1 MARDPDE
8 TQRRRARSGTLQGI
22 GQVRHSQPPP
32 SDGARP
38 SRAPSRPTNPPEPGS
53 AANSEPPRQRFEAE
67 STVVDPTASR
77 DDAVQSGLHPGMI
90 VAGKFALVRLIA
102 QGGLAQVYEAE
113 DTLVGRRVALKVLL
127 PEHAASAEIVR
138 RFRREAH
145 ATAVVAHPNVVTIY
159 EVGRR
164 GDGSFYLVEELLV
177 GPTLHEHRHA
187 KNRLTEDEALGL
199 LAPVAN
205 ALVAAHSLGVVHR
218 DVKPS
223 NIILSQG
230 LMGVIV
236 PKLIDFG
243 IARMHSSS
251 ASAVGKGKTIIG
263 TLLGTAQY
271 MSPEQALGEPW
282 IDGRTDVWALAVVL
296 YEALTGMTP
305 FEGPNQHV
313 VLAKVLSEN
322 VEDIRKHAPLLRTR
336 LVELVHAALQRD
348 PAKRPS
354 MRGMYEELSL
364 LAGFPA
370 PVRPAEP
377 AKPVVAQA
385 SDAERP
391 SERMHVLELM
401 EDAVEMDVEIDRD
414 SDEPH
419 GPIEQSGEAIEV
431 EMDVEPDDDDA
442 DAEERV
448 TTPPAAAADRAPTSR
463 REAPGQAEQW
473 MRGTGQVSTDFTR
486 AIAASRDAP
495 ERSLEAAQ
503 RALRINALE
512 EAVNHAEIGAS
523 SADVE
528 DLEGQLRLVQ
538 SIALHWLGEHQ
549 RSNDAAARA
558 LEHLDPESHGWFG
571 AMGHAVL
578 ATGALGRVGKLA
590 ALTESLSKNLPEQLT
605 AGHVIA
611 ISRFA
616 IVLTR
621 AGILGQARHLVRD
634 VRDRMD
640 RHAANEPAVYAWLD
654 VAFAERAGF
663 CGDPA
668 RELQRRIS
676 ACERFT
682 SAGDV
687 RNSCRERTHLGAVLL
702 RLGAIDD
709 AERVL
714 GEQLAIAEPMKLHVA
729 ATARAYLGFAAYRRG
744 DGVLARHHY
753 DAALERATATGD
765 RYLETIVRTHV
776 ALAHAL
782 DHEHE
787 KSLIEAE
794 TAVVVS
800 GGFPAL
806 RARALAV
813 CALAQLSLGGAALS
827 LDSAR
832 DALKLLEDNGGAGE
846 GESLL
851 RLTHA
856 RALHKAGMV
865 EEASLRIRQAR
876 HRILA
881 LAERLEDPRHKQCFL
896 EHVPENV
903 RILKL
908 SRASIETAQQV
919 HREGPT

>member
-1 MARDPDE
+1 MARDTDE
-8 TQRRRARSGTLQGI
+8 TQRKRARTGTLQGI
-22 GQVRHSQPPP
+22 GQLRPAPAPPAQRVSASP
-32 SDGARP
+32 ARTDLDADTV
-38 SRAPSRPTNPPEPGS
+38 SVVAQRSGDDPESHG
-53 AANSEPPRQRFEAE
+53 QE
-67 STVVDPTASR
+67 SG
-77 DDAVQSGLHPGMI
+77 GLHPGMI
-90 VAGKFALVRLIA
+90 VAGKFALVRLVA

-127 PEHAASAEIVR
+127 PEHASSAEIVR

-145 ATAVVAHPNVVTIY
+145 ATAIVAHPNVVTIY

-164 GDGSFYLVEELLV
+164 GDGSFYLVEELLS

-187 KNRLTEDEALGL
+187 KGRLTEDEALAI

-223 NIILSQG
+223 NILLAQG
-230 LMGVIV
+230 LMGAVV

-243 IARMHSSS
+243 IARMHSN
-251 ASAVGKGKTIIG
+251 VGKGKTIVG

-296 YEALTGMTP
+296 YEALTGVTP
-305 FEGPNQHV
+305 FDGPNQHV
-313 VLAKVLSEN
+313 VLAKVLSDN
-322 VEDIRKHAPLLRTR
+322 VEDIRKHQPLLRTR
-336 LVELVHAALQRD
+336 LVELIHAALQRD
-348 PAKRPS
+348 PNKRPS
-354 MRGMYEELSL
+354 MRGMFEEMSL

-370 PVRPAEP
+370 PARAADP
-377 AKPVVAQA
+377 AKAAA
-385 SDAERP
+385 SAPADARRTADAERP
-391 SERMHVLELM
+391 SERMHVLELVD
-401 EDAVEMDVEIDRD
+401 EAVEMDVEIDRE
-414 SDEPH
+414 SDEP
-419 GPIEQSGEAIEV
+419 EAGSASEEV
-431 EMDVEPDDDDA
+431 ELDVEPDDEGTDDEEDRRDTA
-442 DAEERV
+442 SPPRPEAAEN
-448 TTPPAAAADRAPTSR
+448 
-463 REAPGQAEQW
+463 W

-486 AIAASRDAP
+486 SIAATRDAP
-495 ERSLEAAQ
+495 ERALEAAQ

-512 EAVNHAEIGAS
+512 DAVHHAEIGVAS
-523 SADVE
+523 ASGE
-528 DLEGQLRLVQ
+528 LEGQLRLVQ
-538 SIALHWLGEHQ
+538 SIALHWLGENQ
-549 RSNDAAARA
+549 RSDDAATRA
-558 LEHLDPESHGWFG
+558 LEHLDLESHGWFG

-590 ALTESLSKNLPEQLT
+590 PLTDQLIQNLPDQLT

-654 VAFAERAGF
+654 AAFAERSSF

-702 RLGAIDD
+702 RLGALEE

-714 GEQLAIAEPMKLHVA
+714 GEQLGIAEPMKLHVA
-729 ATARAYLGFAAYRRG
+729 GLARAYLGFAAYRRG
-744 DGVLARHHY
+744 DSVLARDHY
-753 DAALERATATGD
+753 DRALARASESGD
-765 RYLETIVRTHV
+765 RYLEAIVRTHL

-787 KSLIEAE
+787 RSLIEAE
-794 TAVVVS
+794 TAVVVAS
-800 GGFPAL
+800 GFPAL

-813 CALAQLSLGGAALS
+813 CALAQLSLGGTAMALAS
-827 LDSAR
+827 STEGLR
-832 DALKLLEDNGGAGE
+832 LLEDNGGAGE
-846 GESLL
+846 GEALL

-856 RALHKAGMV
+856 RALHKAGHV
-865 EEASLRIRQAR
+865 DEASTKIRQAR
-876 HRILA
+876 HRIIA
-881 LAERLEDPRHKQCFL
+881 LAERLSDPRHKQCFL
-896 EHVPENV
+896 DQVPENV

-908 SRASIETAQQV
+908 SRASIEATSHDA
-919 HREGPT
+919 T

>member
-1 MARDPDE
+1 MARDPEE
-8 TQRRRARSGTLQGI
+8 TQRKRARTGTLQGI
-22 GQVRHSQPPP
+22 GQFRDVAAE
-32 SDGARP
+32 AR
-38 SRAPSRPTNPPEPGS
+38 AS
-53 AANSEPPRQRFEAE
+53 AMSAKGEAGQRIAE
-67 STVVDPTASR
+67 SADATVADESSPGR

-90 VAGKFALVRLIA
+90 VAGKFALVRLVA

-127 PEHAASAEIVR
+127 PEHASSAEVVR

-145 ATAVVAHPNVVTIY
+145 ATATVTHPNVVTVF

-177 GPTLHEHRHA
+177 GPTLHDHRHA
-187 KNRLTEDEALGL
+187 KGRLSEDEALGI
-199 LAPVAN
+199 LAPVAS

-223 NIILSQG
+223 NIILSQA
-230 LMGVIV
+230 LAGVAV

-243 IARMHSSS
+243 IARMHSN
-251 ASAVGKGKTIIG
+251 VGKGKTMIG

-271 MSPEQALGEPW
+271 MSPEQALGEPG

-296 YEALTGMTP
+296 YEALTGVTP
-305 FEGPNQHV
+305 FDGPNQHV
-313 VLAKVLSEN
+313 VLARVLSDN

-336 LVELVHAALQRD
+336 LVELIHGALQRD

-354 MRGMYEELSL
+354 MRGMFEELSL
-364 LAGFPA
+364 LAGFPTVAARA
-370 PVRPAEP
+370 PEP
-377 AKPVVAQA
+377 RKPLIAQTA
-385 SDAERP
+385 ADTERP
-391 SERMHVLELM
+391 SERMHVLELA
-401 EDAVEMDVEIDRD
+401 EEAIEMDVEIDRD
-414 SDEPH
+414 SEAPPPSH
-419 GPIEQSGEAIEV
+419 SAGPRAEARPGGAPAAEIEV
-431 EMDVEPDDDDA
+431 ELDVEPDDDEDEA
-442 DAEERV
+442 HEASERV
-448 TTPPAAAADRAPTSR
+448 TAPPQRPAPRDEPVAS
-463 REAPGQAEQW
+463 EQW

-486 AIAASRDAP
+486 AVAMTRDAP
-495 ERSLEAAQ
+495 ERALEAAQ

-512 EAVNHAEIGAS
+512 EAVHHAELGVVVGQATG
-523 SADVE
+523 E
-528 DLEGQLRLVQ
+528 LEGQLRLAQ
-538 SIALHWLGEHQ
+538 AIALHWLGEHQ
-549 RSNDAAARA
+549 RSDEAAARA
-558 LEHLDPESHGWFG
+558 IEELDPESHGWFG
-571 AMGHAVL
+571 AMGHSVL
-578 ATGALGRVGKLA
+578 ATGSLGRVGKLPA
-590 ALTESLSKNLPEQLT
+590 MTERLVKNLPEQLT

-621 AGILGQARHLVRD
+621 AGILGQARNLVRD

-654 VAFAERAGF
+654 AAFAERSAF

-702 RLGAIDD
+702 RLGALEE
-709 AERVL
+709 AERTL

-729 ATARAYLGFAAYRRG
+729 GTARAYLGFAAYRRG
-744 DGVLARHHY
+744 DSALAREHY
-753 DAALERATATGD
+753 DAALARAVESGD
-765 RYLETIVRTHV
+765 RYLEAIVRTHV
-776 ALAHAL
+776 ALALAFE
-782 DHEHE
+782 HEHE
-787 KSLIEAE
+787 RSLIEAE
-794 TAVVVS
+794 TAVVVA

-813 CALAQLSLGGAALS
+813 AALAQLSLGGTAL
-827 LDSAR
+827 
-832 DALKLLEDNGGAGE
+832 ALESSREALRLLAVNGGAGE

-856 RALHKAGMV
+856 RALHKSGNL
-865 EEASLRIRQAR
+865 EEASVRIRQAR
-876 HRILA
+876 HRIIA
-881 LAERLEDPRHKQCFL
+881 LAERLGDPRHKQCFL
-896 EHVPENV
+896 DQVPENV

-908 SRASIETAQQV
+908 SRATIEATAHEPQA
-919 HREGPT
+919 P

>member
-1 MARDPDE
+1 MARDPEE
-8 TQRRRARSGTLQGI
+8 TQRKRARSGTLQGI
-22 GQVRHSQPPP
+22 GLVRHAPNQAPP
-32 SDGARP
+32 
-38 SRAPSRPTNPPEPGS
+38 RASNPPEPG
-53 AANSEPPRQRFEAE
+53 AE
-67 STVVDPTASR
+67 LRADPSGGDASSGR
-77 DDAVQSGLHPGMI
+77 DGPTDEAVQSGLHPGMI
-90 VAGKFALVRLIA
+90 VAGKFALVRLVA

-127 PEHAASAEIVR
+127 PEHASSAEVVR

-145 ATAVVAHPNVVTIY
+145 ATAVVQHPNVVTIY

-187 KNRLTEDEALGL
+187 KGRLTEDEALAL

-230 LMGVIV
+230 LMGVVV

-243 IARMHSSS
+243 IARMHSN
-251 ASAVGKGKTIIG
+251 VGKGKTMIG

-296 YEALTGMTP
+296 YEALTGAAP

-313 VLAKVLSEN
+313 VLAKVLSED
-322 VEDIRKHAPLLRTR
+322 VEDIRKHVPLLRTR
-336 LVELVHAALQRD
+336 LVELLHAALQRD

-354 MRGMYEELSL
+354 MRGMFEELSL

-377 AKPVVAQA
+377 QKAVVVQA
-385 SDAERP
+385 SASADGERP

-401 EDAVEMDVEIDRD
+401 EDAIEMDVEIDRE
-414 SDEPH
+414 SDEPDASMAH
-419 GPIEQSGEAIEV
+419 ADDAVEV
-431 EMDVEPDDDDA
+431 EMDVEPDDDVE
-442 DAEERV
+442 DAERPTMAPEKGAPPPPSRRGE
-448 TTPPAAAADRAPTSR
+448 PPAS
-463 REAPGQAEQW
+463 EQW
-473 MRGTGQVSTDFTR
+473 IRGTGQVSTDFTR

-495 ERSLEAAQ
+495 ERALESAQ

-512 EAVNHAEIGAS
+512 DAVHHAEIGAS
-523 SADVE
+523 SADVG
-528 DLEGQLRLVQ
+528 DLEGHLRLVQ

-549 RSNDAAARA
+549 RSDDAATRA
-558 LEHLDPESHGWFG
+558 LERLDPESHGWFG

-578 ATGALGRVGKLA
+578 ATGSLGRVGKLG
-590 ALTESLSKNLPEQLT
+590 ALTERLSKNLPEQLT

-616 IVLTR
+616 VILTR

-654 VAFAERAGF
+654 VAFAERAAF

-702 RLGAIDD
+702 RLGAIED

-753 DAALERATATGD
+753 EVALERATETGD
-765 RYLETIVRTHV
+765 RYLEALVRTHV
-776 ALAHAL
+776 ALVHAL

-787 KSLIEAE
+787 RSLIEAE
-794 TAVVVS
+794 TAVLVS
-800 GGFPAL
+800 GGFPAI

-813 CALAQLSLGGAALS
+813 CALAQLSLGGAALALES
-827 LDSAR
+827 SR
-832 DALKLLEDNGGAGE
+832 EALKLLEDNGGAGE

-856 RALHKAGMV
+856 RALHKSGHV
-865 EEASLRIRQAR
+865 EEASLKIRQAR
-876 HRILA
+876 HRVLA

-896 EHVPENV
+896 EQVPENV

-908 SRASIETAQQV
+908 SRASIEATTAQ
-919 HREGPT
+919 GPV